1 MTTKILVKN
10 DSIDILNSDC
20 DNNDFSFFA
29 K

>member
-10 DSIDILNSDC
+10 GSIDISNSDS